1 MRLIIQN
8 TDYAQAKKIIWVY
21 GIGILVFVISVNTPF
36 SIPCLWKLATGI
48 PCPGCGL
55 TRAFV
60 LVSRLDFVGAAGIN
74 ILALPLLTGAI
85 MYFMCALIEIT
96 VNKPALRRFNSMLEK
111 KWVIAI
117 AITLM
122 ALSWHCNITRGI

>member
-1 MRLIIQN
+1 MRLLVQD
-8 TDYAQAKKIIWVY
+8 TDDARAKKIIWVY
-21 GIGILVFVISVNTPF
+21 GIGILVFIIFANTSF
-36 SIPCLWKLATGI
+36 FIPCLWKLTTGI

-55 TRAFV
+55 TRAFI
-60 LVSRLDFVGAAGIN
+60 LASRLDFVGAAGIN

-96 VNKPALRRFNSMLEK
+96 VNKPALRRFNSILEK

-117 AITLM
+117 AVTLM
-122 ALSWHCNITRGI
+122 AFSWYCNIMRKI